1 VIALGVVLVVV
12 GAVIL
17 WALNLDLEFVT
28 DDALGII
35 LIVAGLAAIVLGL
48 VMNAQRN
55 RRKTTVEERR
65 YDNT

>member
-1 VIALGVVLVVV
+1 VVLVVV

-48 VMNAQRN
+48 VMNAQRS